1 MVWPKEEKNSVLYYV
16 VRMLVYSES
25 FFGRR
30 EDWTGTVLYDAPLC
44 RFKEIGTK
52 NVLERDP

>member
-1 MVWPKEEKNSVLYYV
+1 
-16 VRMLVYSES
+16 MLVHSES

>member
-1 MVWPKEEKNSVLYYV
+1 
-16 VRMLVYSES
+16 MLVHSES

-52 NVLERDP
+52 NVLEREIHKAALTHSIDSDHK